1 MVEFFLHVYDFL
13 KKRRGLCLTLAAVL
27 TAILIAM
34 VSSLRYNENIYDFLP
49 LSGNEQRAI
58 TVYQDVTGGQR
69 IYAMFKAKEENGE
82 QSDKQ
87 VEAVD
92 TFAAKIMGNDGK
104 RHVSEIT
111 TQVDFDKI
119 ANITSF
125 LYQNVPFML
134 SDSDYVRME
143 NMLATPDFA
152 DNQLAADVQMMMMPA
167 TGFFTPSISNDP
179 LGLFNITDRLQAR
192 QTSMPFEMD
201 NGYIF
206 TPGKKYAIAMLTSP
220 YGSMESS
227 NNNLLVNY
235 VDSIAQQTMQTVPGV
250 DVSVTG
256 FASDSSG

>member
-1 MVEFFLHVYDFL
+1 MEGAVPGLAEKYYWLKKVFLMVEFFLHVFDFL

-34 VSSLRYNENIYDFLP
+34 VSSLKYNENIYDFLP

-69 IYAMFKAKEENGE
+69 IYAMFKAKEESGE

-87 VEAVD
+87 EEAVD
-92 TFAAKIMGNDGK
+92 TFAAKIMAGDGK

-119 ANITSF
+119 ANITAF

-143 NMLATPDFA
+143 NMLRAPDFA
-152 DNQLAADVQMMMMPA
+152 DSQLAADVQMMMMPA
-167 TGFFTPSISNDP
+167 TGFFTPRGGISIHPYANYGRP
-179 LGLFNITDRLQAR
+179 GTK
-192 QTSMPFEMD
+192 FE
-201 NGYIF
+201 
-206 TPGKKYAIAMLTSP
+206 AL
-220 YGSMESS
+220 
-227 NNNLLVNY
+227 
-235 VDSIAQQTMQTVPGV
+235 AQQR
-250 DVSVTG
+250 
-256 FASDSSG
+256 FAAHE

>member
-1 MVEFFLHVYDFL
+1 
-13 KKRRGLCLTLAAVL
+13 
-27 TAILIAM
+27 M

-125 LYQNVPFML
+125 LYQSQRDNDAGGFRQ
-134 SDSDYVRME
+134 DSQHHV
-143 NMLATPDFA
+143 
-152 DNQLAADVQMMMMPA
+152 
-167 TGFFTPSISNDP
+167 IP
-179 LGLFNITDRLQAR
+179 LPKRAVHAL
-192 QTSMPFEMD
+192 
-201 NGYIF
+201 
-206 TPGKKYAIAMLTSP
+206 
-220 YGSMESS
+220 
-227 NNNLLVNY
+227 
-235 VDSIAQQTMQTVPGV
+235 
-250 DVSVTG
+250 
-256 FASDSSG
+256 